1 MASASFHLFQL
12 QKIDLLID
20 QNLHQ
25 EKSINLALSNNP
37 ALKAAEKDLEEAKM
51 VFLRSS
57 SDLKQ
62 TEEAAQAK
70 QIKIEQSESSLYK
83 GSITNPKELSD
94 LQAEIAS
101 LKKSLMQIEEVQLQQ
116 MAALEEAEKHFE
128 SVKVEHETAVKKA
141 ESENSTLYSDL
152 QSVVKN
158 LEKLTVEREVAIQQ
172 LSAESISV
180 YENLRKAKNR
190 IAITQV
196 EDESCSVCG
205 SELRPTEIQKS
216 KSSTSVA
223 FCPGCGRILYAG

>member
-20 QNLHQ
+20 QNLQQ

-37 ALKAAEKDLEEAKM
+37 ALKAAEKRLEEANLA
-51 VFLRSS
+51 FHQAS

-62 TEEAAQAK
+62 TEESAHSK

-83 GSITNPKELSD
+83 GSITNPKELRD

-101 LKKSLMQIEEVQLQQ
+101 LKKSLTQIEEVQLQQ
-116 MAALEEAEKHFE
+116 MAVLEEAEKHINIAR
-128 SVKVEHETAVKKA
+128 SEHEAALKKA
-141 ESENSTLYSDL
+141 ESENSTLFSDL
-152 QSVVKN
+152 QAVAKT
-158 LEKLTVEREVAIQQ
+158 LEKLKVERAVAIQQ
-172 LSAESISV
+172 LSTDSIAV

-205 SELRPTEIQKS
+205 SEIRPNEIQKS
-216 KSSTSVA
+216 KSSASLA